1 MCARTP
7 GKTVIEPAREIEVCR
22 EADVVVV
29 GGGPGGIGSALSA
42 ARSGAD
48 TVLVERYGHLGGMA
62 TGGLVTIIP
71 NLSDISGKQ
80 QIAGITQELVDRLD
94 ARGAAHYPKKENW
107 GSTDQALVRHYIDAN
122 LAWFYIRDD
131 LNIGR
136 KRVLYTVLIDP
147 EITKC
152 ELNTMMEE
160 AGVELYLHCWGA
172 RPIVDGNRVK
182 GVMIENKSGRQSIL
196 AKVVIDCTG
205 DGDLLQPAGAEY
217 DTRMVAGMR
226 ISAFA
231 FPFWIGNVDMKKLE
245 DFRAGYPKKYDEL
258 MQDLESRG
266 GAFLYLKDLVKSH
279 DGIVWFHP
287 FFPSSDQADI
297 HEINRVEIEGRK
309 KMLLS
314 YDFYRKHVPGFEN
327 SYIALSSPQ
336 LGTQGG
342 RRVVGEYVCTD
353 KDMISDEV
361 FEDTIAIFPDN
372 DNEEISA
379 QHPSVCI
386 PYRALVPKKIDG
398 LLVACRA
405 FSSDYRFNEYFNL
418 IPHCIAFGQAAG
430 TAAAMAANEG
440 IHPRHVNYAA
450 LRKNLIRQGVNLPGF
465 DQAEA
470 KLRPASGKPAE
481 G

>member
-1 MCARTP
+1 MGARSTRQ
-7 GKTVIEPAREIEVCR
+7 TITEPAREIEICR

-71 NLSDISGKQ
+71 NLSDINGEQ
-80 QIAGITQELVDRLD
+80 QITGICQELVDRLD
-94 ARGAAHYPKKENW
+94 DRDATDYPKKEDW
-107 GSTDQALVRHYIDAN
+107 GSTDEKLVQHYIDAN

-136 KRVLYTVLIDP
+136 KRVLYTALIDP
-147 EITKC
+147 EIMKC
-152 ELNTMMEE
+152 ELNNMMEE
-160 AGVELYLHCWGA
+160 AGVKLYLHSWGA
-172 RPIVDGNRVK
+172 RPIVEENTVK
-182 GVMIENKSGRQSIL
+182 GVIIENKSGRQAIL
-196 AKVVIDCTG
+196 AKVVIDSTG
-205 DGDLLQPAGAEY
+205 DGDLLQPAGAEC
-217 DTRMVAGMR
+217 DTRMVPGLR
-226 ISAFA
+226 IANFA
-231 FPFWIGNVDMKKLE
+231 FPFWIGNVNMKRLE
-245 DFRAGYPKKYDEL
+245 DFRTSQPKRYDEL
-258 MQDLESRG
+258 MQDLKSQG
-266 GAFLYLKDLVKSH
+266 GAAFYLKDLVKCH

-287 FFPSSDQADI
+287 FFPSMNQSDI
-297 HEINRVEIEGRK
+297 HEINRVEFEGRK

-314 YDFYRKHVPGFEN
+314 YDFYRNHVPGFEN

-342 RRVVGEYVCTD
+342 QRVIGEYICTA
-353 KDMISDEV
+353 KDMTSDEV

-372 DNEEISA
+372 DNGEVSA
-379 QHPSVCI
+379 KHPNVCI

-405 FSSDYRFNEYFNL
+405 FSSEYQFNEYFNL

-430 TAAAMAANEG
+430 TAAALAVEAG
-440 IHPRHVNYAA
+440 IQPRKVDYN
-450 LRKNLIRQGVNLPGF
+450 NLQKHLINQGVKLPV
-465 DQAEA
+465 
-470 KLRPASGKPAE
+470 P
-481 G
+481 